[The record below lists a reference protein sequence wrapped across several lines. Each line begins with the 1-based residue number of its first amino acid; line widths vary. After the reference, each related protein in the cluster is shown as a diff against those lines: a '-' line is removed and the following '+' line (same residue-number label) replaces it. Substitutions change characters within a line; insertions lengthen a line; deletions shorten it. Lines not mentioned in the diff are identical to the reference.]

1 MPDTPTDN
9 GTSPNMNVN
18 HLTTAGLFAGI
29 AGIERGLEAA
39 GHRTELFCEIYEPAQ
54 AVLTAHYPDV
64 PQVADVKDI
73 KTLPKVDLVSAGFP
87 CQDLSQAGTTAG
99 IAGQRSGLVG
109 EVFRLIE
116 NPKKSPGWLLLENV
130 PFMLRLDRGKAM
142 HYLTDVLDSMGFM
155 WAYRI
160 IDARSFGI
168 PQRRRRV
175 VLLASRVHDPR
186 EILFNGSKSPPALSE
201 TDETAYG
208 FYWTEGLRGLGWGES
223 CVPTLKAGSSVGIPS
238 PPAIWMPDGRIGTP
252 DIRDAERLQGFPT
265 DWTVPGLTIP
275 KTREGTR
282 WRLVGNAVS
291 VSLSSWV
298 GEQLGAPSSFE
309 GGEEDVLQDG
319 GSWPTAAW
327 GFNGRAYKADLTE
340 WPRAIP
346 MVPLAEFLNHDL
358 KPLSKRA
365 ASGFLSRARRGNL
378 RFVDGFLDGM
388 ERHLEM
394 VDQDA

>member
-1 MPDTPTDN
+1 MTNTPTDN
-9 GTSPNMNVN
+9 GTSPKRGGSR
-18 HLTTAGLFAGI
+18 LTTAGLFAGI
-29 AGIERGLEAA
+29 AGIERGLEEA
-39 GHRTELFCEIYEPAQ
+39 GHSTEFFCEIYEPAQ
-54 AVLTAHYPDV
+54 AVLAAHYPDV
-64 PQVADVKDI
+64 PQVTDVKNV
-73 KTLPKVDLVSAGFP
+73 TMLPKVDLVSAGFP
-87 CQDLSQAGTTAG
+87 CQDLSQAGKTAG
-99 IAGQRSGLVG
+99 ITGLRSGLVG

-116 NPKKSPGWLLLENV
+116 DPATAPDWLLLENV

-186 EILFNGSKSPPALSE
+186 QVLFQGSEAPPVLAE
-201 TDETAYG
+201 TGETAYG

-252 DIRDAERLQGFPT
+252 DIRDAERLQGFPV
-265 DWTVPGLTIP
+265 DWTVPSLTVP
-275 KTREGTR
+275 KNREGTR

-298 GEQLGAPSSFE
+298 GGRLAEPSSVE
-309 GGEEDVLQDG
+309 GLEQDALADG
-319 GSWPTAAW
+319 ASWPTAAW
-327 GFNGRAYKADLTE
+327 GVGGRAYRANLTE
-340 WPRAIP
+340 WPVAVP
-346 MVPLAEFLNHDL
+346 MVPLAEFLTYDL

-365 ASGFLSRARRGNL
+365 SSGFLSRARRGNL
-378 RFVDGFLDGM
+378 RFVDGFLEGI
-388 ERHLEM
+388 ERHLET